1 MHFKGGEWGWV
12 GRSFKGGTQYGGS
25 GLKKNLQRLA
35 SLQAA
40 CHLFV
45 ALKCFSVTFL
55 S

>member
-1 MHFKGGEWGWV
+1 M

-25 GLKKNLQRLA
+25 GLKKNLQISDLQRLA
-35 SLQAA
+35 SVQAA